1 MLRLGVP
8 ALGAAVFGG
17 LVLQLFLVNLGD
29 RFGFSGLAIDRDH
42 LVVDTPSYSSMG
54 ADGSWYRVEATAAR
68 SALGRTNVI
77 ELIGA
82 VLTVTRPDGV
92 VLSASAD
99 TAELET
105 GGQTVTVAGV
115 TRLADSEG
123 MRGTVEGLLADF
135 AAEAVTA
142 SGPVDISFQKGARLI
157 AEAMSYDAASAT
169 WRFTRATLRLA
180 DTPGAG
186 GGR

>member
-1 MLRLGVP
+1 MLRFAVP
-8 ALGAAVFGG
+8 AFGVVVFGG

-29 RFGFSGLAIDRDH
+29 QFGFSSIAVDRTH

-54 ADGSWYRVEATAAR
+54 ADGSWYRVEAAAAR
-68 SALGRTNVI
+68 AALERTNVI
-77 ELIGA
+77 ELREA
-82 VLTVTRPDGV
+82 VVTVTRPDGS

-105 GGQTVTVAGV
+105 GGQTVTVAGI

-123 MRGTVEGLLADF
+123 MRGSVEGLRADF
-135 AAEAVTA
+135 AAEAATG
-142 SGPVDISFQKGARLI
+142 SGPVDVTFPQGARLT
-157 AEAMSYDAASAT
+157 ADAMSYDAASAI
-169 WRFTRATLRLA
+169 WHFSRATLVLA

-186 GGR
+186 VDR

>member
-1 MLRLGVP
+1 MLRFAVP
-8 ALGAAVFGG
+8 AFGVVVFGG

-29 RFGFSGLAIDRDH
+29 QFGFSSIAVDRTH

-54 ADGSWYRVEATAAR
+54 TDGSWYRVEAAAAR
-68 SALGRTNVI
+68 AALERTNVI
-77 ELIGA
+77 ELREA
-82 VLTVTRPDGV
+82 VVTVTRPDGS

-105 GGQTVTVAGV
+105 GGQTVTVAGI

-123 MRGTVEGLLADF
+123 MRGSVEGLRADF
-135 AAEAVTA
+135 AAEAVTG
-142 SGPVDISFQKGARLI
+142 SGPVDIAFPQGARLT
-157 AEAMSYDAASAT
+157 ADAMSYDAASAI
-169 WRFTRATLRLA
+169 WRFSRATLVLA

-186 GGR
+186 ADR